1 MVQEPP
7 STPLSLRPVIT
18 IPEKDEKHDDN
29 GQHDADEDGRDDG
42 LGSWVWNTRDHMYIM
57 ARLRVLKKFSLLQE
71 NSGTNQPVISLPQ
84 IPCFPR
90 KKKKKSNPNKQKAP
104 AWENYTSST
113 RHGTSLTP
121 HLELDSVSKPRS
133 KIDGRGC

>member
-7 STPLSLRPVIT
+7 STPLSLPPVVIT
-18 IPEKDEKHDDN
+18 IPEKDEKDDDD

-71 NSGTNQPVISLPQ
+71 NSGTNQPVISLPKYPASHEKKIKPKQ
-84 IPCFPR
+84 TKSIRLR
-90 KKKKKSNPNKQKAP
+90 KLYQ
-104 AWENYTSST
+104 
-113 RHGTSLTP
+113 
-121 HLELDSVSKPRS
+121 
-133 KIDGRGC
+133 